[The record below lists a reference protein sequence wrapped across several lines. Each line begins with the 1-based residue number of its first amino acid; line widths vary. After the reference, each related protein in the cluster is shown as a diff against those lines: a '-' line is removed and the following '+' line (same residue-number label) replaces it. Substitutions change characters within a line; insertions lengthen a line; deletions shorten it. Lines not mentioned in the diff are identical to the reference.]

1 LGKRRNAAKY
11 ILKLTVANTSIFIL
25 YILDQIKLLW
35 LKNTLW
41 SDEIPAVKPLK
52 SKVILAV
59 WEFANA
65 KNPSY
70 AACVQNVT
78 SLKGNN

>member
-1 LGKRRNAAKY
+1 MFWTEK
-11 ILKLTVANTSIFIL
+11 TSV
-25 YILDQIKLLW
+25 W
-35 LKNTLW
+35 LKNTLR

-70 AACVQNVT
+70 AACVQIVRVIIGGEGGGGGGC
-78 SLKGNN
+78 SIPG